1 MEEHMEIQNLA
12 RQYIYWP
19 EIDNK
24 YQQNFDMS
32 KVKVKDMIP
41 LLQANLKQPDL
52 HVSDHIIRFYS
63 LNEALSKIRQE
74 ENDLLDEK
82 SLKLYNDYRTEIE
95 LLSVKLFSYIF
106 MISAMEARYCYSFS
120 TISENI
126 SNYSDDQDDLFSD
139 REDKAKTKKRIEKQ
153 TELFFKEEIKDFKIP
168 VSKRASFNK
177 MFKIIYDLS
186 EDNVSRNALSA
197 NFIKAFSKPEY
208 ENLTLG
214 EAFYALSRIFNMGG
228 FEGGFGGEPWY
239 DIAHHGENF
248 ANGQIS
254 AEVFVDQAFSLEHN
268 SGQIF
273 NKEIIFHNPDF
284 MEVNDDNISIPL
296 FCLSLQH
303 EGQLLSFL
311 TKEYKENKLNKYETE
326 PMAKRFSAIKML
338 PHDED
343 DGSYDLE
350 SNMDS
355 LETVIRFSKNE
366 FENFSKM
373 LKQFNKRNPGF
384 IKNLKSFDITT
395 PTFDYAK
402 ILSAVSD
409 KNEDFYFDEYDF
421 EDHHFS
427 LFNHL
432 VELSNGAKLEK
443 KKVTKK
449 GKQSFFDCVDTSNV
463 PEEKM
468 SKHILGNKAY
478 GLAQMQ
484 EMDLP
489 VPKAWVF
496 PATNSAGFFKNAE
509 KWNNKLHQFIPHL
522 IGEFVDDKG
531 NPMLCSVRSGSAISM
546 PGMMDTILNVGI
558 DDSNYDYFC
567 QKMGKETVDECAI
580 KFMSLVSK
588 SIGESVEFSGNL
600 KKCLTSFSKILDKHG
615 ITYDK
620 KATFPLVA
628 QDQFELCIQS
638 VFKSWHSERATAYR
652 NHHGIA
658 HDIGTAAIVQQ
669 MVFGNLNEH
678 SCTGV
683 AFSRDCISGKKG
695 IIGEF
700 LVKAQGEDVVSGAVT
715 PTNIKEMSA
724 FSDKAYKE
732 LVKICKTLEEQ
743 NGEIQDIEFTVEDN
757 KLYILQKRK
766 AVCSNIAQNGLNQE
780 LYKQGKISSEELL
793 AAIKVE
799 DILSV
804 SQINA
809 GKTIANGTGLI
820 ANPGVLRGI
829 VVNKE
834 SDLEKYQSLYEQ
846 HKNEKNFGWI
856 FYAPETSPEYAPI
869 MIKTDAFITSNGG
882 FTSHAAILARSWKKP
897 CVVGAGELPD
907 ALTKAGKLVTL
918 DATNGKIYEGI
929 LPLQE
934 NNNGNTKKLVNL
946 LLSHYNINLED
957 LQKDNPFEHL
967 IEEVN
972 QHNTWMEKFNSCSNV
987 KRKAQKAIK
996 HEKFLAL
1003 GQKVAL
1009 VLLKDQEKQHKV
1021 KI

>member
-1 MEEHMEIQNLA
+1 MEIQNLA
-12 RQYIYWP
+12 KQYIYWP

-24 YQQNFDMS
+24 YQQNFDFS

-41 LLQANLKQPDL
+41 LLQENLRDSHL
-52 HVSDHIIRFYS
+52 HVSDHIIKFYS

-74 ENDLLDEK
+74 ENDILDEK
-82 SLKLYNDYRTEIE
+82 ALQLYDEYKKEVE

-106 MISAMEARYCYSFS
+106 MISAMEARYCYSFNS
-120 TISENI
+120 VSKEIQ
-126 SNYSDDQDDLFSD
+126 NYSDDQLDLFGHT
-139 REDKAKTKKRIEKQ
+139 ETHAQTQKRIEKQ
-153 TELFFKEEIKDFKIP
+153 TASFFKKEINEFEVPASKKASFSKIFKI
-168 VSKRASFNK
+168 V
-177 MFKIIYDLS
+177 YDLS
-186 EDNVSRNALSA
+186 EASAGRNGLSR
-197 NFIKAFSKPEY
+197 NFIKAFSQPEY

-214 EAFYALSRIFNMGG
+214 EAFYGLSRIFKMGA

-248 ANGQIS
+248 ANGEIS

-273 NKEIIFHNPDF
+273 NKEIIFHDPEYMD
-284 MEVNDDNISIPL
+284 VNESTVGIPL

-311 TKEYKENKLNKYETE
+311 TKNYKDKTLDKYLTE
-326 PMAKRFSAIKML
+326 PMAEK
-338 PHDED
+338 
-343 DGSYDLE
+343 
-350 SNMDS
+350 
-355 LETVIRFSKNE
+355 
-366 FENFSKM
+366 FSKM
-373 LKQFNKRNPGF
+373 HLLPYDNEEEGTEYDIDDKMSSLEDIVQFTKTEFESFASVIKKFNQRNPGF
-384 IKNLKSFDITT
+384 IKHLKSLDVTT
-395 PTFDYAK
+395 PQFDYVK
-402 ILSAVSD
+402 ILDAIAS
-409 KNEDFYFDEYDF
+409 KNEDFYFEEYNFDDF
-421 EDHHFS
+421 HFP

-432 VELSNGAKLEK
+432 VEISNGAKPAK
-443 KKVTKK
+443 KQVIKK
-449 GKQSFFDCVDTSNV
+449 GKKSFFDCVDTSHV
-463 PEEKM
+463 PENKM
-468 SKHILGNKAY
+468 DKHILGNKAY

-484 EMDLP
+484 KMGLP

-496 PATNSAGFFKNAE
+496 PATNSSGFFKDSE
-509 KWNNKLHQFIPHL
+509 KWNNKLHKFIPHL
-522 IGEFVDDKG
+522 IKEFIDEQG

-558 DDSNYDYFC
+558 DDSNYNYFC
-567 QKMGKETVDECAI
+567 QKMGKDTVDECAI

-588 SIGESVEFSGNL
+588 SIGENITFSSNL
-600 KKCLTSFSKILDKHG
+600 KKSLKAFSKVLDKHH
-615 ITYDK
+615 IAYDSN
-620 KATFPLVA
+620 ATFPLVA
-628 QDQFELCIQS
+628 QQQFELCIQS

-652 NHHGIA
+652 NHHNVS

-669 MVFGNLNEH
+669 MVFGNLNEY

-683 AFSRDCISGKKG
+683 AFSRDCINGKKG

-700 LVKAQGEDVVSGAVT
+700 LVKAQGEDVVSGSVT
-715 PTNIKEMSA
+715 PTNIKEMPA
-724 FSDKAYKE
+724 FSQKAYKE
-732 LVKICKTLEEQ
+732 LVNICKTLEEQ
-743 NGEIQDIEFTVEDN
+743 NSEIQDIEFTVEDN

-766 AVCSNIAQNGLNQE
+766 AVCSNVAQNALNQE
-780 LYKQGKISSEELL
+780 LHKQGKISSDELL
-793 AAIKVE
+793 ASIKVE

-804 SQINA
+804 AQINA
-809 GKTIANGTGLI
+809 GKTIANGSGLI

-829 VVNKE
+829 VVNHE
-834 SDLEKYQSLYEQ
+834 SDLETYEFLYNK
-846 HKNEKNFGWI
+846 HKHEKNFGWI

-907 ALTKAGKLVTL
+907 ALTKAGNLVTL
-918 DATNGKIYEGI
+918 DATHGKIYEGM

-946 LLSHYNINLED
+946 LLSHYNINLEL
-957 LQKDNPFEHL
+957 LQKDNPFSQLTEQ
-967 IEEVN
+967 VN
-972 QHNTWMEKFNSCSNV
+972 QHDTWMEKFDSCKNV
-987 KRKAQKAIK
+987 KRKAQKTIK

-1009 VLLKDQEKQHKV
+1009 MLLKDQEKQYKV